1 MHVGTGSAIDLT
13 ESESMAYV
21 PAPPP
26 YDMGFVLGTRLPVTR
41 GGLARALPTLSIQP
55 FPFQ

>member
-26 YDMGFVLGTRLPVTR
+26 PPPYDMGFVLGTRLPVTLVV
-41 GGLARALPTLSIQP
+41 G
-55 FPFQ
+55 